1 MRQYRL
7 AHKKITP
14 LKGILYVLLAVA
26 AVAVVV
32 FVFGFLAFLAK
43 NQIITIVSYVGVL
56 IGAVCIV
63 KWKLQDY
70 IYTIDEKNNFLVDK
84 VTGTRMKRIV
94 DFPLRDAIWYG
105 AAADLPEEYQ
115 KVTLQRGTYL
125 KKRESSVI
133 VYEENGIR
141 RAVAFS
147 PPKELLDTAA
157 AAIEKYWERKKRD
170 EAYAG
175 RS

>member
-7 AHKKITP
+7 AHKNITP

-125 KKRESSVI
+125 KKGRAASSSMKRTAF
-133 VYEENGIR
+133 GAPLPLARQRSFLIR
-141 RAVAFS
+141 QQRQLQNTGSA
-147 PPKELLDTAA
+147 KT
-157 AAIEKYWERKKRD
+157 
-170 EAYAG
+170 G
-175 RS
+175 